1 MPRELSKAERWFRRV
16 IKLALLGLIVT
27 LVIVWWPDDVLEVRT
42 VPVLTGQ
49 VEAIVPSIQAG
60 EVKSN
65 RHVVLRPVAAGRIQA
80 IEVERGDR
88 VEAGQLLVELDAAAL
103 RARLRLARA
112 NWQAGQ
118 SALRT
123 AEVRLETARKAF
135 DRNRKL
141 AARGAMAAGA
151 LERFEAEYDLAKE
164 AVSTAQANVA
174 QLKAGVDVAQT
185 ALAETRIEAPF
196 AGLVAQVQAELGE
209 VVSPANPL
217 LELVDDA
224 EVTVE
229 APIDEADLGRL
240 KVGMPVRIE
249 TDAYPDQPFHGKLV
263 YISPVVLKDLRQNRS
278 LNVEVGLNGA
288 ADKFKVGMSADV
300 EIVTDSRADVLW
312 VPTAAVLRR
321 GDRRQVYVAAGGRA
335 KLRTVRCGL
344 TNWDRTEILEGLR
357 EGERIIVSLDV
368 EGLADGVR
376 IRSLASAPKGTP

>member
-16 IKLALLGLIVT
+16 VKLALVGVIVT
-27 LVIVWWPDDVLEVRT
+27 LVVWSWPDDVLEVRT
-42 VPVLTGQ
+42 VPVLSGP

-60 EVKSN
+60 EVKSK
-65 RHVVLRPVAAGRIQA
+65 RQVVLRSVAAGRIKA
-80 IEVERGDR
+80 IHVERGDR
-88 VEAGQLLVELDAAAL
+88 VEAGQLLVEIDGSAL

-112 NWQAGQ
+112 NQQAGL

-141 AARGAMAAGA
+141 AARGAMASGA
-151 LERFEAEYDLAKE
+151 LERFEAEFDMAKE

-217 LELVDDA
+217 LELVDDTR
-224 EVTVE
+224 VTVE

-249 TDAYPDQPFHGKLV
+249 TDAYPDQPFHGELV

-288 ADKFKVGMSADV
+288 ADRFKVGMSADV
-300 EIVTDSRADVLW
+300 EIVTDRREDVLW

-321 GDRRQVYVAAGGRA
+321 GDRRQVYVVSGERA

-357 EGERIIVSLDV
+357 EGERIIVSLDA
-368 EGLADGVR
+368 EGLADGTR
-376 IRSLASAPKGTP
+376 IRPLSSAPKGSS